1 MKIHSQPIDLRDY
14 FATAAMQGMVSSMKD
29 QEQVDRLRSWAKT
42 KGQTISQFIATDS
55 YKQADAMIAERER
68 GTVESVDAMKQ
79 KLIEAIQRKHCGLHP
94 NMYMAVEHLIFQ
106 LETGMPF

>member
-1 MKIHSQPIDLRDY
+1 
-14 FATAAMQGMVSSMKD
+14 
-29 QEQVDRLRSWAKT
+29 
-42 KGQTISQFIATDS
+42 
-55 YKQADAMIAERER
+55 MIAECER